1 MIFRVCRYIL
11 FLFLV
16 FLLTACTTVGFTK
29 SVDGETPTADP
40 RPSAVPG
47 FVDQAIT
54 TCPAE
59 LADYQGCHTP
69 YTLRQAYDV
78 ESLTKQGF
86 TGKGQTVVVIVSFGS
101 PTLQKDLDTFSRQF
115 GLPQSRVQI
124 LSPLGTVPFNTQDSD
139 MVGWATET
147 TLDVQLIHAIA
158 PETNIIV
165 MTSPVSE
172 TQGVQG
178 LPEFKQLEEYAVDHH
193 LGQIFSQSWAA
204 SEATLADQAGQQL
217 IKSYADFYKRAT
229 LQDHWTFFVGTGD
242 QGATDFADLKSTKLV
257 NARNVTFPADVPWVT
272 AVGGTTLTG
281 NQGTSTEHAWSGS
294 GGGFSKFFSQPD
306 YQKTLPSSTRAQA
319 GGQRGL
325 PDVSANADPST
336 GMSFYYNGSWSLTG
350 GTSASTPM
358 WAGLMAIANQ
368 LAGHP
373 LGFINP
379 TLYNLAQGTGEQQNF
394 HDITL
399 GDNSN
404 QSSKG
409 GETVNVK
416 GFQAVPGWDAVTGLG
431 TPRGSSLLHNLA
443 ATIK

>member
-1 MIFRVCRYIL
+1 MRRYIL

-16 FLLTACTTVGFTK
+16 FLLAACTTAGFSK
-29 SVDGETPTADP
+29 SMDGGTATASSQ
-40 RPSAVPG
+40 PSAVPG
-47 FVDQAIT
+47 FVDQVIT

-59 LADYQGCHTP
+59 LANYQGCHTP
-69 YTLRQAYDV
+69 YTLRQAYDI

-101 PTLQKDLDTFSRQF
+101 PTLQKDLDAFSRQF

-147 TLDVQLIHAIA
+147 TLDVQLIHAMA
-158 PETNIIV
+158 PEANIVV

-178 LPEFKQLEEYAVDHH
+178 LPEFKQLEEYAVNHH

-217 IKSYADFYKRAT
+217 IKSYADFYKQTT
-229 LQDHWTFFVGTGD
+229 LQDHWTIFVGTGD
-242 QGATDFADLKSTKLV
+242 QGATDFADLNSTKLV

-272 AVGGTTLTG
+272 AVGGTTLASS
-281 NQGTSTEHAWSGS
+281 QGATIEHAWSGS
-294 GGGFSKFFSQPD
+294 GGGFSKFFAQPD
-306 YQKTLPSSTRAQA
+306 YQKALPSSVQAQS

-336 GMSFYYNGSWSLTG
+336 GMSFYYNGNWSLTG
-350 GTSASTPM
+350 GTSASTPT

-379 TLYNLAQGTGEQQNF
+379 TLYSLAQGAGEQQNF
-394 HDITL
+394 HDVTI
-399 GDNSN
+399 GYNNN
-404 QSSKG
+404 QSTKG

-431 TPRGSSLLHNLA
+431 TPKGSSLLRNLA
-443 ATIK
+443 AATK